1 MHLIQLG
8 CTLKVIFR
16 SLLSNKILEQ
26 TFQNRK
32 PRIAMTQK
40 NIQIPKKNNRR
51 GIQSIETGF
60 RILDT
65 LRTANRPLQLK
76 EIAEQSKTS
85 VANTHYYLVSFQNVG
100 IVHQDQDSSLYSLG
114 PYALSLGLAALEQ
127 FDIFS
132 VAKPLM
138 QALVS
143 EIEHTVFLGVWG
155 NKGPTIVYRV
165 EGGLSQALLGLKIG
179 SVLPLLS
186 SALGRNFLAHLP
198 EARTK
203 ALVEEETKNRANNV
217 ITGLYRDY
225 STQDIEEIR
234 NDVLQYKISRC
245 RDALLPNFSAL
256 SAPIFDM
263 SGEMIAGLTV
273 MGMSNVLNDD
283 LQGPI
288 SKMIIAKANEISY
301 KAGWAGDKKLD

>member
-1 MHLIQLG
+1 
-8 CTLKVIFR
+8 
-16 SLLSNKILEQ
+16 
-26 TFQNRK
+26 
-32 PRIAMTQK
+32 MTDPSK
-40 NIQIPKKNNRR
+40 DTPKKSPRR

-60 RILDT
+60 RILDA
-65 LRTANRPLQLK
+65 LRSTNRPMPLK
-76 EIAEQSKTS
+76 QIAEKSNTS
-85 VANTHYYLVSFQNVG
+85 VANAHYYLVSFQNVG
-100 IVHQDQDSSLYSLG
+100 IVYQDQESSLYSLG

-138 QALVS
+138 QDLVT

-165 EGGLSQALLGLKIG
+165 EGGLSQSLFGLKLG

-203 ALVEEETKNRANNV
+203 SLIEDEINNRGSGI
-217 ITGLYRDY
+217 ITGLYRSY
-225 STQDIEEIR
+225 TEEDIKQIR
-234 NDVLQYKISRC
+234 EDVLRYKISRC
-245 RDALLPNFSAL
+245 RDALLPNFSSL

-273 MGMSNVLNDD
+273 MGMSNILNDD
-283 LQGPI
+283 LQGPV
-288 SKMIIAKANEISY
+288 SEKIIAMANKISY
-301 KAGWAGDKKLD
+301 QAGWTVPEKT